1 VHVNGYQV
9 VAHCVW
15 VGGRLPG
22 EAEWAFAAM
31 GLESMAYPW
40 GESFSE
46 GRDERLNYCDS
57 NCDSVHAD
65 FGMDDDYFQAAPV
78 GTYVDGESWVG
89 AYTVMG
95 NVWDWYGFY
104 TGHRWEQ
111 HPTFC
116 AVEGGVL
123 WGDTPAARF
132 AVGTRPSSGDSIGFR
147 CVMDA
152 AEAP

>member
-111 HPTFC
+111 HPTSMQPNIHRLLR
-116 AVEGGVL
+116 GG
-123 WGDTPAARF
+123 GRG
-132 AVGTRPSSGDSIGFR
+132 AVGGHARSAFR
-147 CVMDA
+147 SWHT
-152 AEAP
+152 PQQW